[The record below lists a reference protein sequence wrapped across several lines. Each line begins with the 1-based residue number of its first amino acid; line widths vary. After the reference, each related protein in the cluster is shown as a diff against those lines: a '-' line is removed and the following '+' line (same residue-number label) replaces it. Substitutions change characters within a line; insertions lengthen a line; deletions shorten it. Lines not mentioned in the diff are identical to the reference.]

1 VSWLVLAVIPAALLV
16 LAAMV
21 AVMTTAWWFQRIV
34 GNAGWIDVFWTY
46 GTGAACVA
54 VALVPLS
61 EVDPSRQVLVAI
73 LIAIWSLRLGTHI
86 ARRVARSDEDL
97 RYVELRKQW
106 EGKFQTRLL
115 RFVMLQPPVS
125 ALLALSVYATA
136 HHHGPVNWR
145 DFAGLMLLGIAIA
158 GEAVA
163 DEQMRRYKLAAQR
176 PDVMDR
182 GLWGRSRH
190 PNYFFEW
197 LVWMA
202 LPVIAFTPGEA
213 ASWPTLLAP
222 VAMYLVLC
230 HGTGVPML
238 EASMLERKGDA
249 FRDYQGRVNVF
260 FPSLLPPR

>member
-1 VSWLVLAVIPAALLV
+1 MVAVIPAAILV

-21 AVMTTAWWFQRIV
+21 AVMATAWLFQRRV
-34 GNAGWIDVFWTY
+34 GDAGWIDVFWTY
-46 GTGAACVA
+46 GTGAVCVA
-54 VALVPLS
+54 VALLPFS
-61 EVDPSRQVLVAI
+61 KVDPSRQVLVAV
-73 LIAIWSLRLGTHI
+73 LIAVWSLRLGTHI
-86 ARRVARSDEDL
+86 ARRVASSDEDL

-106 EGKFQTRLL
+106 GGRFQARLL

-125 ALLALSVYATA
+125 VLLALSVHAAA
-136 HHHGPVNWR
+136 HHYGPLDWR

-163 DEQMRRYKLAAQR
+163 DEQMRRYKRDAQR
-176 PDVMDR
+176 PAVMDR

-202 LPVIAFTPGEA
+202 LPVIAFAPGEA
-213 ASWPTLLAP
+213 FSWLTLLAP
-222 VAMYLVLC
+222 IVMYLVLR

-249 FRDYQGRVNVF
+249 FRDYQRRVNAF